1 MDLKTIANQLLIAK
15 KDKKP
20 VDTLTETYP
29 GFNVELAYQVQLLQI
44 EEEVK
49 LGKKIIGK
57 KIGLTSKP
65 MQELLGVT
73 EPDYG
78 HLMSDMYIA
87 DSNIVKLDNLI
98 QPKVEGE
105 IAFVL
110 NRDLEGPNVTITDV
124 YRATEGIMPAIEIID
139 SRIKNWKIK
148 LPDTV
153 ADNASSAL
161 FVVGARL
168 VSIRELDIKH
178 IGMVIEKN
186 GEVVGTGA
194 GAAVLGHPANAVA
207 WLANKL
213 SEFGVRLKEGEIIL
227 SGALS
232 AAVNIEKNTTF
243 RISLYKLG
251 DVSISFI

>member
-15 KDKKP
+15 KERKP
-20 VDTLTETYP
+20 INPLTETYP
-29 GFNVELAYQVQLLQI
+29 GFNVELAYQVQLFQI
-44 EEEVK
+44 EDEIK

-65 MQELLGVT
+65 MQELLGVN

-78 HLMSDMYIA
+78 HLMNDMYVTESSTI
-87 DSNIVKLDNLI
+87 KLDNLI
-98 QPKVEGE
+98 QPKIEGE

-110 NRDLEGPNVTITDV
+110 NRDLKGPNISIADV

-161 FVVGARL
+161 FVVGDRL
-168 VSIRELDIKH
+168 TPIKQLDIKH

-186 GEVVGTGA
+186 GEVVSTGA

-213 SEFGVRLKEGEIIL
+213 NEFGVILKEGEIIL

-232 AAVNIEKNTTF
+232 AAINVEQNCTF
-243 RISLYKLG
+243 IVSLYKLG
-251 DVSISFI
+251 EVSISFI